1 MKGRVNVCHVCQGKG
16 GGHISYRDGDERG
29 GGICYRDSNE
39 GGHLVVVIVLSMITQ
54 QKTIWMLLVFHGGGR
69 SKAILHG
76 GVISC

>member
-1 MKGRVNVCHVCQGKG
+1 MFAMFARGRG
-16 GGHISYRDGDERG
+16 GGIYHIVTVTKG

>member
-1 MKGRVNVCHVCQGKG
+1 MFAMFARG
-16 GGHISYRDGDERG
+16 RG
-29 GGICYRDSNE
+29 GGIYHIVTVTKGGGVYVIVTVTR
-39 GGHLVVVIVLSMITQ
+39 GHLVVVIVLSMITQ

>member
-29 GGICYRDSNE
+29 GVYVIVTVTR
-39 GGHLVVVIVLSMITQ
+39 GHLVVVIVLSMITQ